1 MTEIRCLKSESY
13 RKWQIGTLITLI
25 KRILFLCILSVSV
38 AICILCAAAV
48 KLYFC
53 RRQVFYNAFAPDI
66 RPPSSFSYLRRH
78 MDMQKKIVMSGI
90 RPTGFLHLGNYFG
103 AVKNYVRLQ
112 EEFECYF
119 MVADLH
125 SLTTHPDTKELK
137 VNVHRVLSEN
147 IACGLDPDKVAL
159 FCQSHV
165 YETAELYLYLNM
177 LAYKGE
183 LEKTVTFKDKVRQH
197 PENVNAG
204 LLTYPVLQT
213 ADIILHRASYVPVG
227 KDQEQHLEMARNF
240 AKRFNHRYGD
250 VFPEPQAFNYG
261 DELIKVPSLDGT
273 GKMSKSENQ
282 FATLYLSDNDMLIR
296 EKIKK
301 AKMDAGPKELNSVK
315 SAEVENI
322 FLLFKL
328 VSSPE
333 VLAKFEADYNSCTIR
348 YGDMKQQ
355 LGDDMVNF
363 IAPIREKAAAIRND
377 AAYLKEVM
385 EKGAEKARKSARATM
400 ELVREAIGLNYF

>member
-1 MTEIRCLKSESY
+1 
-13 RKWQIGTLITLI
+13 
-25 KRILFLCILSVSV
+25 
-38 AICILCAAAV
+38 
-48 KLYFC
+48 
-53 RRQVFYNAFAPDI
+53 
-66 RPPSSFSYLRRH
+66 

-103 AVKNYVRLQ
+103 AVRNYVRLQ
-112 EEFECYF
+112 NEFECYF

-137 VNVHRVLSEN
+137 ENVHRVLSEN
-147 IACGLDPDKVAL
+147 IACGIDPDRAAL
-159 FCQSHV
+159 YCQSHV

-204 LLTYPVLQT
+204 LLTYPVLQA

-240 AKRFNHRYGD
+240 ANRFNHRYGD
-250 VFPEPQAFNYG
+250 VFPEPHAFNYG
-261 DELIKVPSLDGT
+261 DELVKVPSLDGT

-282 FATLYLSDNDMLIR
+282 MATLYLSDDDELIR
-296 EKIKK
+296 KKVMK
-301 AKMDAGPKELNSVK
+301 AKTDSGPLVPNSPK
-315 SAEVENI
+315 PDYIENI
-322 FLLFKL
+322 FGLMKL
-328 VSSPE
+328 VSLPE
-333 VLAKFEADYNSCTIR
+333 TTAKFEADYNNCVIR
-348 YGDMKQQ
+348 YGDMKKQ
-355 LGDDMVNF
+355 LGEDMVKF
-363 IAPIREKAAAIRND
+363 IAPIREKAEGIRNNPV
-377 AAYLKEVM
+377 YLNEVM

-400 ELVREAIGLNYF
+400 ALVREAMGLNYF